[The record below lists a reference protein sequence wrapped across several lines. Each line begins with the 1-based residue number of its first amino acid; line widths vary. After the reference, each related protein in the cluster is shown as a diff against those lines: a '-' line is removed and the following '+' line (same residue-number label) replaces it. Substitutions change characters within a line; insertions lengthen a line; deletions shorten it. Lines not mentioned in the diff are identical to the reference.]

1 MRRCSAASVRRR
13 CLPVAHN
20 AQREPLARSEV
31 RTHDDGLR
39 AACSYDIEERWP
51 EIVQRARDSQLR
63 RLEDVTLAGG
73 LHLNHGHATSRA
85 GTRGIRY
92 RYVGIGEQTAAAELR
107 RLIADRDTLQTFCLN
122 DAVQELPSDV
132 VDRQVRAFL
141 AERFPDMGSFE
152 KLPG

>member
-1 MRRCSAASVRRR
+1 MKYGRTMTVSVPPAPTISRSAGRRSSSA
-13 CLPVAHN
+13 P
-20 AQREPLARSEV
+20 
-31 RTHDDGLR
+31 
-39 AACSYDIEERWP
+39 
-51 EIVQRARDSQLR
+51 RDSQLR

-85 GTRGIRY
+85 VTRGIRY